1 MILSQDQENA
11 LNKIESFLTNEDRIF
26 ILKGGAGTG
35 KTTLIKEII
44 NKIKAKEIDCSL
56 MAPTGRAARILTEKT
71 NFESR
76 TIHANIYHYKYQD
89 NRREDSTFKLYFD
102 LNENKDSLTHIYIID
117 ESSMIG
123 NNDNENE
130 MLQYGSGHLLGDLLT
145 FVDDKNYLNGE
156 MKRKIIFIGDEC
168 QLPPVSN
175 SCDNSPTLN
184 SENLFSFI
192 AGRKSS
198 FVLSSPPKA
207 VTLTEV
213 HRQKSGNGILDNATY
228 IRKQIKENEYT
239 HFNVTQNQ
247 NCSYLASKSQLI
259 KDFLS
264 NYKLGKWHNPI
275 IINHTNKQV
284 KDDTK
289 IIREHY
295 GFISDTDLPWDAK
308 KSEINPKEQL
318 VVVNNNFKYD
328 LFNGDLCIVKKV
340 GELESVG
347 PVSITK
353 EGAKKESIYVD
364 LFFRDITIET
374 FINNKATE
382 QEVKIIENLLESD
395 ERSLTKDEY
404 RALNAFAQKKHKH
417 LGLNTE
423 AFQKAMYED
432 PYLNALQVKYG
443 YSITCHK
450 AQGGEW
456 KEAYIDLETR
466 LATMEAENFKWVY
479 TAITR
484 AKNKLYFTNLRE
496 RKSPVQDL
504 DINIPR
510 QDDLI
515 ENNTQTII
523 PESITNNPFECKL
536 YNFISQISTF
546 EITNIRPRG
555 EYHRQYIFNENISID
570 IHNNAD
576 GKITSYISNQ
586 EEARNIIEELKT
598 IEHIIIDETEFEFSN
613 SQLERIYQNFN
624 ASLQNTGIAT
634 VKIKHYQNHEIY
646 YFEKGVQVAI
656 VKFWYNQ
663 AYGITRLEPVTNNG
677 LTIEITEGINNVT
690 VS

>member
-1 MILSQDQENA
+1 
-11 LNKIESFLTNEDRIF
+11 
-26 ILKGGAGTG
+26 
-35 KTTLIKEII
+35 
-44 NKIKAKEIDCSL
+44 
-56 MAPTGRAARILTEKT
+56 
-71 NFESR
+71 
-76 TIHANIYHYKYQD
+76 
-89 NRREDSTFKLYFD
+89 
-102 LNENKDSLTHIYIID
+102 
-117 ESSMIG
+117 
-123 NNDNENE
+123 
-130 MLQYGSGHLLGDLLT
+130 
-145 FVDDKNYLNGE
+145 
-156 MKRKIIFIGDEC
+156 
-168 QLPPVSN
+168 
-175 SCDNSPTLN
+175 
-184 SENLFSFI
+184 
-192 AGRKSS
+192 
-198 FVLSSPPKA
+198 
-207 VTLTEV
+207 
-213 HRQKSGNGILDNATY
+213 
-228 IRKQIKENEYT
+228 
-239 HFNVTQNQ
+239 
-247 NCSYLASKSQLI
+247 
-259 KDFLS
+259 
-264 NYKLGKWHNPI
+264 WHNPI

-546 EITNIRPRG
+546 EITNIRPIG
-555 EYHRQYIFNENISID
+555 EYHRQYIFNENISI
-570 IHNNAD
+570 
-576 GKITSYISNQ
+576 
-586 EEARNIIEELKT
+586 
-598 IEHIIIDETEFEFSN
+598 
-613 SQLERIYQNFN
+613 
-624 ASLQNTGIAT
+624 
-634 VKIKHYQNHEIY
+634 
-646 YFEKGVQVAI
+646 
-656 VKFWYNQ
+656 
-663 AYGITRLEPVTNNG
+663 
-677 LTIEITEGINNVT
+677 
-690 VS
+690 